1 MRTSLRPNARGLAA
15 LVLVSGLL
23 APTVHAQ
30 TGNGAATQATSDA
43 IVKRLDPTD
52 FNTRLEVRNEY
63 QDLQGGGSVNLLVP
77 RLDYAVNN
85 ALSLRVETPIVSSDP
100 HTAGNNGESGFG
112 NLLFRASY
120 RAARGEGYALVVGGE
135 LILDTASKDTLGN
148 GKDVFAPLAFGS
160 IDLPNLRSVFFP
172 FLQYYTTIGGD
183 DARPDVHYT
192 SIKTVL
198 LTRWPNRLYTVVEPH
213 FIVDHEHADR
223 VGVTL
228 EGEVGRF
235 LNRNVALWARP
246 GIGLHGDNLPQVY
259 NWNFEVGFRYIFN

>member
-1 MRTSLRPNARGLAA
+1 MKQSCRPKFRGLAA
-15 LVLVSGLL
+15 FFLSATLLVAS
-23 APTVHAQ
+23 AHAQ
-30 TGNGAATQATSDA
+30 TESGGATQTASDA

-63 QDLQGGGSVNLLVP
+63 QDLQSGGSVNLLVP
-77 RLDYAVNN
+77 RLDYAVSN
-85 ALSLRVETPIVSSDP
+85 ALSLRVETPIVNSDP
-100 HTAGNNGESGFG
+100 NTAGNNGESGFG

-198 LTRWPNRLYTVVEPH
+198 LTRWPDRFYTVVEPH
-213 FIVDHEHADR
+213 FIIDHEHSDR

-246 GIGLHGDNLPQVY
+246 GVGLHGDNLPQVY

>member
-1 MRTSLRPNARGLAA
+1 MKTSRHPIRRSLAA
-15 LVLVSGLL
+15 LTLCASFLVP
-23 APTVHAQ
+23 AVHAQ
-30 TGNGAATQATSDA
+30 TGNGAATQTASDA

-52 FNTRLEVRNEY
+52 FNSRFEVRNEY
-63 QDLQGGGSVNLLVP
+63 QDLQGGGSINLLVP
-77 RLDYAVNN
+77 RLDYAVSS
-85 ALSLRVETPIVSSDP
+85 ALSLRVETPVVSSDP
-100 HTAGNNGESGFG
+100 GSAGNNGESGFG
-112 NLLFRASY
+112 NLLLRASY
-120 RAARGEGYALVVGGE
+120 RAVRGAGYAVVVGGE
-135 LILDTASKDTLGN
+135 LTLDTASKDTLGN

-160 IDLPNLRSVFFP
+160 FDLPGLRSVFFP
-172 FLQYYTTIGGD
+172 FLQYYTSIGGD

-198 LTRWPNRLYTVVEPH
+198 LTRWPDRFYTVVEPH
-213 FIVDHEHADR
+213 FIIDHEHADR

-235 LNRNVALWARP
+235 LDRNVALWARP